1 MGKKGP
7 SRSCSHAM
15 NEVVLEVCSLS
26 CLQYVVCLLK
36 LCHLIANYRDNVI
49 HLFLH
54 YWIRQAGHINIDN
67 TWFIMQRYLLY
78 WDFLI
83 TMIRGSFSG
92 LMDWIKFL
100 WYEFCL
106 LWNLLTCTYPSLCV
120 CVASRFSVLSDSW
133 FWQYWFEE
141 YASWEFKICCSSNLA
156 LIVEFCSSQ
165 IPQSSLENCKTTYIK
180 ACFLNW
186 IWITCNSRHSQCFTS
201 FGSTKKR
208 ISIKYR
214 LQITGVLLLETF

>member
-67 TWFIMQRYLLY
+67 TWFIMQRYLFILG
-78 WDFLI
+78 FLNNNDP
-83 TMIRGSFSG
+83 RFFFWSNG
-92 LMDWIKFL
+92 LDQIFVVWVLFVVKFIDL
-100 WYEFCL
+100 HLPF
-106 LWNLLTCTYPSLCV
+106 PLCM
-120 CVASRFSVLSDSW
+120 
-133 FWQYWFEE
+133 
-141 YASWEFKICCSSNLA
+141 CCIS
-156 LIVEFCSSQ
+156 IFCSLRFMVLAVL
-165 IPQSSLENCKTTYIK
+165 IWRVCKLRIQDLL
-180 ACFLNW
+180 FLQP
-186 IWITCNSRHSQCFTS
+186 RAHR
-201 FGSTKKR
+201 R
-208 ISIKYR
+208 I
-214 LQITGVLLLETF
+214 L